1 MKYLKHILGLKSST
15 PNCIVY
21 GECGVK
27 PISID
32 TDCRMINF
40 WSNLVVPNELNYL
53 AHLIKLHLKLTSSN
67 VNRQTFQWFKHI
79 KIYLSNVE
87 TPLYEPIRC
96 FLIISG

>member
-40 WSNLVVPNELNYL
+40 WSNLVVPNEL
-53 AHLIKLHLKLTSSN
+53 KLSSAFDQIALKTY
-67 VNRQTFQWFKHI
+67 K
-79 KIYLSNVE
+79 
-87 TPLYEPIRC
+87 
-96 FLIISG
+96 